1 MSRGFFEGVASE
13 NRRDH
18 PFSSLPLQQ
27 PPESWSRFA
36 CMAADQ
42 WKTAF
47 LQVCLHSD
55 FQPLTELLSQDHESS
70 GINEAS
76 IDWEGVFLTPLFV
89 ASLLRLED
97 QLPQLVAAGADPNVQ
112 CFYAGLV
119 CSPLH
124 GAALRGDATV
134 LEALLAAGGDLF
146 AEAEAS
152 AVDGEGETL
161 AHTLMGLHALHV
173 LVAKDIYSEE
183 VYRLLMRRGLR
194 LSSCCLQR
202 RGGEIP
208 GLLLPRLLGNQHA
221 TEERLDVLLREEV
234 QLIIRSAGLAHE
246 LNEFLEV
253 VSALRRDHHVAYRCA
268 SDIDFPIAEPDP
280 ESSQSSGRNEEPP
293 TALLFAAQA
302 GRCEAVRLLLYAG
315 ADATRSMR
323 RVLAMDDRRLMVL
336 QAQAVQLAVL
346 RSDLVMVEQLLFF
359 DISPDLTCSA
369 RVFDSGGDADQEPLE
384 EWTGLS
390 LLHLVVLS
398 RSFDLVE
405 PLQQMGC
412 RLEAMAQQRLPD
424 GTTTQVTP
432 LHLAVLM
439 EDAKGCTRC
448 IDCGAEVTDTIRE
461 AALQRR
467 PLREMFGGSSPIG
480 LQDWVEAI
488 LQGAE
493 ALQALLEQRTDLNKA
508 FAWPTSGEE
517 AKELLEG
524 KPLSSP
530 ATTERLVE
538 AFCGGRTA
546 FEGIRPVHLAVILD
560 QIWALQALLKAG
572 AKLEGFVTEVLLDPM
587 ENPKLCGLEMD
598 LALLCVRC
606 ASLEMLRDLRDEG
619 LLPDVNYA
627 AALTPDITPPF
638 FPWKVEERTLTDPL
652 WAWEGL
658 APLHLALL
666 LGRSDVALLLVRL
679 GANLLQPV
687 DHVAI
692 EAPWHYSVTDNCF
705 RGLTPLHLCSLLD
718 QKATAS
724 ALLGEASGD
733 VPFVFPGEKRAPQY
747 KEMLG
752 AVCRH
757 VWATLDSKKG
767 SDEEEPWLWR
777 DVTPLHLA
785 LLYKSY
791 VTAEALIEASTP
803 DTLDILC
810 SCKDVEND
818 SETSFSALLL
828 AFEHRQKA
836 LHRQIAKRCC

>member
-1 MSRGFFEGVASE
+1 
-13 NRRDH
+13 
-18 PFSSLPLQQ
+18 
-27 PPESWSRFA
+27 
-36 CMAADQ
+36 MAADQ
-42 WKTAF
+42 WKSAF
-47 LQVCLHSD
+47 LAVCLQSD
-55 FQPLTELLSQDHESS
+55 FQPLTELLSQDHKSS

-112 CFYAGLV
+112 CFYAGLF

-124 GAALRGDATV
+124 GAALRGDVAV
-134 LEALLAAGGDLF
+134 VEALLAAGGDIF

-152 AVDGEGETL
+152 AVEGEVETL

-221 TEERLDVLLREEV
+221 TEERLDRLLGEEV
-234 QLIIRSAGLAHE
+234 QLIIRSAGLAHD

-253 VSALRRDHHVAYRCA
+253 VSVLRRDHDVTYRCA
-268 SDIDFPIAEPDP
+268 NDIDFPIREPEP
-280 ESSQSSGRNEEPP
+280 EGSENAGREEEAP

-315 ADATRSMR
+315 ADAARSMR
-323 RVLAMDDRRLMVL
+323 QVLAMDDRRVMLL
-336 QAQAVQLAVL
+336 QTQAVQLAVL
-346 RSDLVMVEQLLFF
+346 RGDLVMVEQLLFF
-359 DISPDLTCSA
+359 DISPDLTCSGK
-369 RVFDSGGDADQEPLE
+369 VFSGQDKELCE

-398 RSFDLVE
+398 RSYDLVE
-405 PLQQMGC
+405 PMKQLDC
-412 RLEAMAQQRLPD
+412 RLEAVAKQRLPD
-424 GTTTQVTP
+424 GTVTEVTP

-448 IDCGAEVTDTIRE
+448 IDCGAEVTETIRE

-467 PLREMFGGSSPIG
+467 PLREMFGGSSPIS

-488 LQGAE
+488 LMGPE
-493 ALQALLEQRTDLNKA
+493 TLQELLEQRTDLNKA
-508 FAWPTSGEE
+508 FAWPISGEE

-524 KPLSSP
+524 KALSSS

-538 AFCGGRTA
+538 AFCNGRTA
-546 FEGIRPVHLAVILD
+546 FDGIRPVHLAVVLD
-560 QIWALQALLKAG
+560 QLWALQALLKAG
-572 AKLEGFVTEVLLDPM
+572 AKLEGFVTEALLDPL
-587 ENPKLCGLEMD
+587 ENPNLQGLEMD
-598 LALLCVRC
+598 LALLCVRA
-606 ASLEMLRDLRDEG
+606 ASLEMLRELRDEG

-627 AALTPDITPPF
+627 APLTPDMTPPF
-638 FPWKVEERTLTDPL
+638 FPWQVDERTLPQPL
-652 WAWEGL
+652 WAWQGL

-666 LGRSDVALLLVRL
+666 LGRRDVALLLVRL
-679 GANLLQPV
+679 GANLLQTV

-705 RGLTPLHLCSLLD
+705 RGLTPLHLCALLD
-718 QKATAS
+718 QKANAS
-724 ALLGEASGD
+724 ALLGEASGN
-733 VPFVFPGEKRAPQY
+733 VPFVFPGEKRPPQN

-757 VWATLDSKKG
+757 VWATLDSNKDSEK
-767 SDEEEPWLWR
+767 EEPWLWR

-785 LLYKSY
+785 FLYKSY
-791 VTAEALIEASTP
+791 VTAEALIEATNGNVKKSP
-803 DTLDILC
+803 RC
-810 SCKDVEND
+810 PSPQPRKPYE
-818 SETSFSALLL
+818 SPSF
-828 AFEHRQKA
+828 
-836 LHRQIAKRCC
+836 

>member
-1 MSRGFFEGVASE
+1 
-13 NRRDH
+13 
-18 PFSSLPLQQ
+18 
-27 PPESWSRFA
+27 
-36 CMAADQ
+36 MAADQ

-112 CFYAGLV
+112 CFYAGLF

-124 GAALRGDATV
+124 GAALRGDAAV
-134 LEALLAAGGDLF
+134 VEALLAAGGDLF

-221 TEERLDVLLREEV
+221 TEERLDMLLREEV

-253 VSALRRDHHVAYRCA
+253 VSALRRDHDVAYRCA
-268 SDIDFPIAEPDP
+268 SDIDFPIADPDP

-323 RVLAMDDRRLMVL
+323 RVLAMDDRRMMVL

-369 RVFDSGGDADQEPLE
+369 KVFDSGDDADQEPCE

-398 RSFDLVE
+398 RSF
-405 PLQQMGC
+405 
-412 RLEAMAQQRLPD
+412 
-424 GTTTQVTP
+424 
-432 LHLAVLM
+432 
-439 EDAKGCTRC
+439 
-448 IDCGAEVTDTIRE
+448 
-461 AALQRR
+461 
-467 PLREMFGGSSPIG
+467 
-480 LQDWVEAI
+480 
-488 LQGAE
+488 
-493 ALQALLEQRTDLNKA
+493 
-508 FAWPTSGEE
+508 
-517 AKELLEG
+517 
-524 KPLSSP
+524 
-530 ATTERLVE
+530 
-538 AFCGGRTA
+538 
-546 FEGIRPVHLAVILD
+546 
-560 QIWALQALLKAG
+560 
-572 AKLEGFVTEVLLDPM
+572 
-587 ENPKLCGLEMD
+587 
-598 LALLCVRC
+598 
-606 ASLEMLRDLRDEG
+606 
-619 LLPDVNYA
+619 
-627 AALTPDITPPF
+627 
-638 FPWKVEERTLTDPL
+638 
-652 WAWEGL
+652 
-658 APLHLALL
+658 
-666 LGRSDVALLLVRL
+666 
-679 GANLLQPV
+679 
-687 DHVAI
+687 
-692 EAPWHYSVTDNCF
+692 APWLF
-705 RGLTPLHLCSLLD
+705 G
-718 QKATAS
+718 
-724 ALLGEASGD
+724 
-733 VPFVFPGEKRAPQY
+733 
-747 KEMLG
+747 
-752 AVCRH
+752 
-757 VWATLDSKKG
+757 
-767 SDEEEPWLWR
+767 
-777 DVTPLHLA
+777 
-785 LLYKSY
+785 
-791 VTAEALIEASTP
+791 I
-803 DTLDILC
+803 
-810 SCKDVEND
+810 
-818 SETSFSALLL
+818 
-828 AFEHRQKA
+828 
-836 LHRQIAKRCC
+836 